1 MLVRTGSNGNA
12 RHCWWK
18 TGRWFLTKLNMLLPH
33 DPAVTFLSV
42 RPTEPNTCV
51 HANTCTWMFTAAL
64 VITAKPGSNPDVLQ
78 QVTDKLWSI
87 QTMEYHSA
95 LKRNELSVPEK
106 TWRSPKCTSHERS
119 QSEKATDYMIPT
131 LWPCGEGRAVETVK
145 RSVVVRGL
153 RGKDDQVGTG
163 GF

>member
-1 MLVRTGSNGNA
+1 
-12 RHCWWK
+12 
-18 TGRWFLTKLNMLLPH
+18 
-33 DPAVTFLSV
+33 
-42 RPTEPNTCV
+42 
-51 HANTCTWMFTAAL
+51 MFTAAL

-131 LWPCGEGRAVETVK
+131 L
-145 RSVVVRGL
+145 
-153 RGKDDQVGTG
+153 
-163 GF
+163 